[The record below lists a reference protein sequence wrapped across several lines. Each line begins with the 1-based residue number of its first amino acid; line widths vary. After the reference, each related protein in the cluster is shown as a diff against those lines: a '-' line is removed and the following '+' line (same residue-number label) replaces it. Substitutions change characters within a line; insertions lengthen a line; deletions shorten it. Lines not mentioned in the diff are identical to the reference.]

1 MSLPTNVKRVLDS
14 ILGHAGFL
22 DQNKRQSVFD
32 FAQAAAGISIEHEA
46 IPAELLPFVE
56 KVVQSPYKVVDRDIE
71 QLKTIGYNE
80 DQIYEMTIA
89 IALGAGTGRLALTQ
103 RLIEEN
109 DQ

>member
-1 MSLPTNVKRVLDS
+1 MALPTNVKKVLDS
-14 ILGHAGFL
+14 VLGHVGFL
-22 DQNKRQSVFD
+22 AQTKRQSVFD
-32 FAQAAAGISIEHEA
+32 FAQAAAGIHIDHEA

-80 DQIYEMTIA
+80 DQIFEMTIA
-89 IALGAGTGRLALTQ
+89 LALGAGAGRLAVTQ

-109 DQ
+109 YQ

>member
-22 DQNKRQSVFD
+22 SQTKRQSVFD
-32 FAQAAAGISIEHEA
+32 FAQAAADISIEHEA

-71 QLKTIGYNE
+71 QLKAIGYAE
-80 DQIYEMTIA
+80 DKDS
-89 IALGAGTGRLALTQ
+89 
-103 RLIEEN
+103 EN
-109 DQ
+109 ILKLSLR

>member
-14 ILGHAGFL
+14 ILGHAGYL

-46 IPAELLPFVE
+46 ISAELLPFVE

-71 QLKTIGYNE
+71 QLKTLGYNE

-89 IALGAGTGRLALTQ
+89 LALGAGTGRLALTQ
-103 RLIEEN
+103 ILIEEN